1 MNQPLPHHKEDP
13 MVGIGIAVGVVVL
26 LLWVIWWL
34 FHGQIAYWS
43 LRLNWTLLGALDWS
57 WLPAVSSTRRGLAQ
71 LAGQSAVL
79 GAGTLWSALQRSG
92 VWLSPV
98 VVVAAGLLA
107 LKVWRHT
114 SNHVHRAITPDR
126 LAWIMAKHAPAIIP
140 MLYAPNLLCSDPPE
154 HRSMLTPDEWALHH
168 QLVVNE
174 RLDKPKAQALLAD
187 QLGRRVAS
195 LQELQ
200 PHERALFA
208 VFAARLLSDGRDLA
222 RAQELLDRLN
232 YSCHT
237 GTFKGMRGFPDFS
250 IAEGAFSDYA
260 ELPAA
265 KQWLAT
271 HGYVSTLLHAM
282 HLEAI
287 KLGKLPSSHFR
298 WLKGIDR
305 PLWAALN
312 TTGRKTPFIES
323 LAVFTQARWETYLD
337 QMIGI
342 QLTEPHL
349 SDALTA
355 LETYLAKVGLISTPK
370 KTKPA

>member
-1 MNQPLPHHKEDP
+1 MNPVPPREKEDP
-13 MVGIGIAVGVVVL
+13 IVGIAIAGGVVGL
-26 LLWVIWWL
+26 LLCLVWWQ
-34 FHGQIAYWS
+34 FHGEIVYWT

-57 WLPAVSSTRRGLAQ
+57 WLPRVTATRHAIAQ
-71 LAGQSAVL
+71 LAAQSPGVGPGVL
-79 GAGTLWSALQRSG
+79 WAALQQSG

-98 VVVAAGLLA
+98 VVGCAALLA
-107 LKVWRHT
+107 RKVWRHT

-154 HRSMLTPDEWALHH
+154 HRPMLSPDEWALRHK
-168 QLVVNE
+168 LVVNE
-174 RLDKPKAQALLAD
+174 RLDRDKAQALLVA

-195 LQELQ
+195 LQDLQ

-208 VFAARLLSDGRDLA
+208 VFGARLLSDGKDLA
-222 RAQELLDRLN
+222 LAQALLDRLN

-237 GTFKGMRGFPDFS
+237 GTFRGMRGYPDLAL
-250 IAEGAFSDYA
+250 AEEAFARYAALPGAS
-260 ELPAA
+260 
-265 KQWLAT
+265 QWLAT

-312 TTGRKTPFIES
+312 TTGRKTPWIES

-355 LETYLAKVGLISTPK
+355 LETYLAKVGLIPTPK